1 MTRALFVFGAVAFLC
16 AGALPVV
23 ASAQGG
29 GAAPPAQTPPPP
41 PPPAVKVG
49 DPMPEFSLSYLEP
62 PAEAGGRPANKTAKL
77 SDFKGKSVV
86 VLAFFPA
93 AFSPG

>member
-1 MTRALFVFGAVAFLC
+1 MTRLLSF
-16 AGALPVV
+16 AGALAIVLAAA
-23 ASAQGG
+23 ASQAAAQGPAP
-29 GAAPPAQTPPPP
+29 AAQAPP

-49 DPMPEFSLSYLEP
+49 DAMPDFTLSYLEP
-62 PAEAGGRPANKTAKL
+62 SPDGGRPQARTARL
-77 SDFKGKSVV
+77 SDFKGKQVV

>member
-1 MTRALFVFGAVAFLC
+1 MRLPAGSILVSWLALV
-16 AGALPVV
+16 
-23 ASAQGG
+23 SA
-29 GAAPPAQTPPPP
+29 AWPAQAPRPAQAPSTP

-49 DPMPEFSLSYLEP
+49 EQAPDFTLPYLAPGE
-62 PAEAGGRPANKTAKL
+62 EGKVERKQFRL
-77 SDFKGKSVV
+77 SDLKGKKTV

>member
-1 MTRALFVFGAVAFLC
+1 MKYALSLAVLAGAVAI
-16 AGALPVV
+16 
-23 ASAQGG
+23 ASTQQP
-29 GAAPPAQTPPPP
+29 AAPRAPQAPPPS

-49 DPMPEFSLSYLEP
+49 DAMPDFTLPYLEMT
-62 PAEAGGRPANKTAKL
+62 AEGRPEPRQVKL
-77 SDFKGKSVV
+77 SDFKGKQAV

>member
-1 MTRALFVFGAVAFLC
+1 MKRALIVSGAIAVLVLV
-16 AGALPVV
+16 ALPGS
-23 ASAQGG
+23 ARAQGG
-29 GAAPPAQTPPPP
+29 GAAPAAQAPPP

-49 DPMPEFSLSYLEP
+49 DPMPEFTLNYLEP
-62 PAEAGGRPANKTAKL
+62 ARDGGRPTTKTAKL
-77 SDFKGKSVV
+77 SDFKGKNVV

>member
-1 MTRALFVFGAVAFLC
+1 MSRALIRWGVLALAWATAAPAAVL
-16 AGALPVV
+16 
-23 ASAQGG
+23 AQGTPAP
-29 GAAPPAQTPPPP
+29 AAQAPAPA

-49 DPMPEFSLSYLEP
+49 EPMPDFSLNYLEP
-62 PAEAGGRPANKTAKL
+62 APDGGRPQSKTVRL
-77 SDFKGKSVV
+77 SDFKGKQVV

>member
-1 MTRALFVFGAVAFLC
+1 MKQGLALLGVFAFAVAAPL
-16 AGALPVV
+16 V
-23 ASAQGG
+23 AAAQGG
-29 GAAPPAQTPPPP
+29 GTPPAQAPAQP

-49 DPMPEFSLSYLEP
+49 DRMPDFSLPYLEP
-62 PAEAGGRPANKTAKL
+62 APPGGRPQAKTVKL
-77 SDFKGKSVV
+77 SDFAGKQVV

>member
-1 MTRALFVFGAVAFLC
+1 MKRALLCLGAVAVL
-16 AGALPVV
+16 GLVALPAN

-29 GAAPPAQTPPPP
+29 GAPAAQAPPPP
-41 PPPAVKVG
+41 SVKVG
-49 DPMPEFSLSYLEP
+49 DPMPEFSLNYLEP
-62 PAEAGGRPANKTAKL
+62 ARDGGRPTNKTVKL
-77 SDFKGKSVV
+77 SELKGNVV

>member
-1 MTRALFVFGAVAFLC
+1 MMRAFMLHGVCALAIVA
-16 AGALPVV
+16 AAP
-23 ASAQGG
+23 ADAAAQGG
-29 GAAPPAQTPPPP
+29 GTPAAQAPPAP

-49 DPMPEFSLSYLEP
+49 ERMPDFSLTYLEP
-62 PAEAGGRPANKTAKL
+62 APAGGRPQSKTVKL
-77 SDFKGKSVV
+77 SDFAGKQVV

>member
-1 MTRALFVFGAVAFLC
+1 MIRTVTWLGLCAVAL
-16 AGALPVV
+16 V
-23 ASAQGG
+23 AAAPIDAAAQGG
-29 GAAPPAQTPPPP
+29 GTPGAQAPPAP

-49 DPMPEFSLSYLEP
+49 EPMPDFTLNYLEP
-62 PAEAGGRPANKTAKL
+62 APAGARPQSKSVKL
-77 SDFKGKSVV
+77 SDFAGKQVV

>member
-1 MTRALFVFGAVAFLC
+1 MNRLTRIGLFVAAVTA
-16 AGALPVV
+16 AAAA
-23 ASAQGG
+23 ASAQQ
-29 GAAPPAQTPPPP
+29 PPAAGAQAPP

-49 DPMPEFSLSYLEP
+49 DPMPDFTLPYLEP
-62 PAEAGGRPANKTAKL
+62 LEGGKVERKEISL
-77 SDFKGKSVV
+77 GSFKGRQNV

>member
-1 MTRALFVFGAVAFLC
+1 MKRALLVTGAIAALVLV
-16 AGALPVV
+16 ALPGS
-23 ASAQGG
+23 AQAQGG
-29 GAAPPAQTPPPP
+29 GAAPAVQAPPP

-49 DPMPEFSLSYLEP
+49 DPMPEFSLNYFEP
-62 PAEAGGRPANKTAKL
+62 ARDGGRPTNKTAKL
-77 SDFKGKSVV
+77 SDFKGKNVV

>member
-1 MTRALFVFGAVAFLC
+1 MKYALSLGLLLGAVA
-16 AGALPVV
+16 V
-23 ASAQGG
+23 ASAQQP
-29 GAAPPAQTPPPP
+29 AAPPRSPQAAPPPS

-49 DPMPEFSLSYLEP
+49 DAMPDFTLPYLELN
-62 PAEAGGRPANKTAKL
+62 ADGRPQPKQVKL
-77 SDFKGKSVV
+77 SDFKGKQPV